1 MHPDDKPISRTHA
14 LAHATFIIS
23 GESVSPQFWSA
34 YFGMQPD
41 REISKGQSFK
51 LPSGKPS
58 PHPGK
63 LGLWAVE
70 SKGAVQS
77 DHLSPHLIYLMGRLG
92 LPRADL
98 RELVKAQGAKVA
110 LWCYWMNE
118 RGNRVPDV
126 PDDIRAMIEA
136 MGGTVE
142 IDEYR

>member
-1 MHPDDKPISRTHA
+1 MRPEEKPASAPHA

-34 YFGMQPD
+34 YFGVQPD
-41 REISKGQSFK
+41 RAIIKGQPYI
-51 LPSGKPS
+51 LPSAKAS
-58 PHPGK
+58 PRLGK

-70 SKGAVQS
+70 SKAEVHS
-77 DHLSPHLIYLMGRLG
+77 DHPGPHVRYHASRLG

-98 RELVKAQGAKVA
+98 RELAKGQRAKVA
-110 LWCYWMNE
+110 LWRYWMNE
-118 RGNRVPDV
+118 AGNRVPDV
-126 PDDIRAMIEA
+126 PDDIRAMMEA